1 MNIRSFIPGKNA
13 CNVNSLLSGLVIS
26 FCIIS
31 FVLQKIRKNMKKQ
44 QKHRRHQRV
53 ETSNNDISNPGYGTS
68 PDYSVGEEELC
79 DCDDYNMDNEFDSY
93 KK

>member
-1 MNIRSFIPGKNA
+1 
-13 CNVNSLLSGLVIS
+13 
-26 FCIIS
+26 
-31 FVLQKIRKNMKKQ
+31 MKKQ